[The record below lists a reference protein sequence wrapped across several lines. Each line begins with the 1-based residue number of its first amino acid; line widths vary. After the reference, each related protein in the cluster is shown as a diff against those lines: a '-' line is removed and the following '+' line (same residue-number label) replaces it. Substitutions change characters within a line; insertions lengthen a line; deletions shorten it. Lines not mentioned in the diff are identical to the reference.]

1 MEGGRGSLMQGMV
14 SLLARRARAV
24 LMSSWGDYYSRDYEW
39 AIRKAWE
46 SASTATL
53 QWDPAGGSPVSWRL
67 LSSPCQAASG
77 IAGDAAYLDGLY
89 LAVSN
94 QWLGLILDGELVS
107 ASKADALDAIEEAV
121 RVLDAVEACG
131 PLAPRAPST
140 RASLELGVPHAFR
153 LGPVLVVVEDGLED
167 VPLPGRLRA
176 RRTLIPPGYYP
187 VVLTSD
193 EALGLVS
200 SPLGAYYA
208 SLGEVEVL
216 ADETGMV
223 EVILSGLSAGLSA
236 Y

>member
-1 MEGGRGSLMQGMV
+1 MQARRGRLEQGIAG
-14 SLLARRARAV
+14 LLARRARV
-24 LMSSWGDYYSRDYEW
+24 LLMSGWSDYYSGDYEW

-46 SASTATL
+46 SASTVTL

-67 LSSPCQAASG
+67 LSSPCPAASG

-94 QWLGLILDGELVS
+94 QWLSLILAGEVVS

-131 PLAPRAPST
+131 LTAPSPIGA
-140 RASLELGVPHAFR
+140 RAALGLRVPHAFR
-153 LGPVLVVVEDGLED
+153 LGPILVVVEDGLED
-167 VPLPGRLRA
+167 VSLAGRLRA
-176 RRTLIPPGYYP
+176 LRALIPPGYYP
-187 VVLTSD
+187 VILTSD

-200 SPLGAYYA
+200 TPLASHYA
-208 SLGEVEVL
+208 GLGEVEAL
-216 ADETGMV
+216 SDETGMV
-223 EVILSGLSAGLSA
+223 EVILSGLHASGST